1 MPTSPFDPG
10 GSRPSPYV
18 SPPPPKPK
26 GTDWGKV
33 SALAAV
39 AAVVIAFLA
48 YAIPSGSSPSPSS
61 SQGGSSE
68 GAGPTQPQGSPAPA
82 TSSTWTFSSPATS
95 GPPIGC
101 QQGEATI
108 TTWTQTA
115 GSTWFSRQNATEQ
128 AENGM
133 DAAIESGASGT
144 VDSTLVIINNDF
156 DDLDQAAML
165 QDGSSYDSIA
175 AQIGSESQELKT
187 ECSTG

>member
-1 MPTSPFDPG
+1 MPTNPFDPSS
-10 GSRPSPYV
+10 SRPSPYV
-18 SPPPPKPK
+18 TPPPRKPK
-26 GTDWGKV
+26 ETDWVKV
-33 SALAAV
+33 SALAGV
-39 AAVVIAFLA
+39 AAAVIAFLA
-48 YAIPSGSSPSPSS
+48 YVIPSGSSPSPYS
-61 SQGGSSE
+61 SQVGSS
-68 GAGPTQPQGSPAPA
+68 AGTEPTQPQGGPAPA
-82 TSSTWTFSSPATS
+82 TSPAWTFSSPATS

-115 GSTWFSRQNATEQ
+115 GSTWLSRQNATEQ

-156 DDLDQAAML
+156 DDLDEAAML
-165 QDGSSYDSIA
+165 QDSSSYDSIA